1 MPKGVSKERNEL
13 ISGKGCYAFLTERD
27 DTQKKLM
34 ICNKLLDSLL
44 KTRSGGRRD
53 KYVTDIRNCF
63 KKLCIQS
70 TDLLLLKKRSTKELQ
85 ETKQDLSRE
94 SRKRADLRDKL
105 TEAEYKNSQMSEYKS
120 RFEDQRESTLKSEQ
134 NCGELLRENDILKE
148 TIARLKEQNKEL
160 KKELKRALTPDQ
172 IQLVRFRNQLDGKVI

>member
-27 DTQKKLM
+27 DTKKKLM

-44 KTRSGGRRD
+44 KTRSNNKERRD
-53 KYVTDIRNCF
+53 TYITNIRNCF

-70 TDLLLLKKRSTKELQ
+70 TDLLLLKKRSTKELE
-85 ETKQDLSRE
+85 ETKQDLSRQ

-105 TEAEYKNSQMSEYKS
+105 TEAEYKNSQMSEFEA
-120 RFEDQRESTLKSEQ
+120 RFEDQRESTLKSETF
-134 NCGELLRENDILKE
+134 CGELLRENDILKE
-148 TIARLKEQNKEL
+148 TIARLKEQNKIL
-160 KKELKRALTPDQ
+160 KS
-172 IQLVRFRNQLDGKVI
+172 

>member
-1 MPKGVSKERNEL
+1 MPKGVSKEKNEL
-13 ISGKGCYAFLTERD
+13 ISGKGCYAYMTERE
-27 DTQKKLM
+27 DTKKKLR

-44 KTRSGGRRD
+44 KTRSGERRE

-63 KKLCIQS
+63 KKLCILS
-70 TDLLLLKKRSTKELQ
+70 TDLLEKKNELA
-85 ETKQDLSRE
+85 ETKQDLSRQ

-105 TEAEYKNSQMSEYKS
+105 TDAEYKNSQMSEFKA
-120 RFEDQRESTLKSEQ
+120 RFEDQRESTLKSETF
-134 NCGELLRENDILKE
+134 CGELLRENDILKE